1 MSLFIVPVSFIVPVF
16 VTVPVSSVLLFVYAY
31 PSLIAILFSSNSV
44 LEKSCV
50 FVTNEFQSFDNTH
63 VAELVVEL
71 AIVFVIV
78 FAVDSDID
86 SVLESDSS
94 TDIPDVVFP
103 KSFIV
108 YNGTLIIFPISNTNK
123 Y

>member
-1 MSLFIVPVSFIVPVF
+1 MM
-16 VTVPVSSVLLFVYAY
+16 
-31 PSLIAILFSSNSV
+31 
-44 LEKSCV
+44 
-50 FVTNEFQSFDNTH
+50 
-63 VAELVVEL
+63 

-123 Y
+123 YWLFSSSSIIIGPFSL